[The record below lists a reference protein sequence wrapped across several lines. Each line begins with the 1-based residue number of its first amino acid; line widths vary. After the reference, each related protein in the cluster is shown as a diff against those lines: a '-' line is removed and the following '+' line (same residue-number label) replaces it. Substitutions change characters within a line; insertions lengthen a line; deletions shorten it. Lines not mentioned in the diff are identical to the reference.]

1 MPGAL
6 IGTAAALAPGTCGEL
21 VQGMAD
27 GINFL
32 ITCPVNQFSRATAT
46 LYAGPDNPADTDAAV
61 SAVAPSVSGPP
72 ASGPPASGPPVFGI
86 DHLPKTRQ
94 AVAIALSEIERRA
107 GIPDLSAAVSVSSP
121 IPVGKGMGS
130 SSADIAAAVS
140 AVSAAAG
147 VALLPEVI
155 ARIAL
160 AVEPTDGVMFPG
172 IAMFDHRQGRIAESL
187 GPPPPLEVIAVDRGG
202 QVDTLAFNA
211 VDRTAQWASV
221 SAQTAAAVD
230 LVREGIQRSDP
241 DLVGRGATISA
252 QAGHPPDA
260 GPWVARA
267 IALANEIGNGAVGVN
282 VAHSGTVVGIL
293 LDARQRRSKPAF
305 RQAQQEFPDAASIR
319 HFRIIGGGVR
329 PG

>member
-1 MPGAL
+1 MSGAL

-21 VQGMAD
+21 VQGMTTD
-27 GINFL
+27 GVDFL
-32 ITCPVNQFSRATAT
+32 ITCPVNQFARATAT
-46 LYAGPDNPADTDAAV
+46 VYAG
-61 SAVAPSVSGPP
+61 PSVSGLLV
-72 ASGPPASGPPVFGI
+72 SGV
-86 DHLPKTRQ
+86 DHLPKTRR
-94 AVAIALSEIERRA
+94 AVALALAEIERRV
-107 GIPDLSAAVSVSSP
+107 GSVGLSAAVSVSSP

-140 AVSAAAG
+140 AVASAAG
-147 VALLPEVI
+147 VALPPEII

-211 VDRTAQWASV
+211 VDRRAQWAAV
-221 SAQTAAAVD
+221 SGQTAAARD
-230 LVREGIQRSDP
+230 LVREGIRRGDP
-241 DLVGRGATISA
+241 ELVGRGATISA
-252 QAGHPPDA
+252 QVGHPPDA
-260 GPWVARA
+260 GQWVARA
-267 IALANEIGNGAVGVN
+267 LALAQEIGRGAVGVN

-305 RQAQQEFPDAASIR
+305 RRAQQEFADAASVQ
-319 HFRIIGGGVR
+319 HFRVIGGGVR
-329 PG
+329 PQSPDPGAGVG